1 MTPYKSK
8 PKMTSDK
15 IGAQE
20 RFTHGHSHPLQG
32 MVCYDCGHLFA
43 SVRHDQ
49 EHSVILTAHRKPFYN
64 REKRD
69 PSPIGKESRWAQHR
83 LSRYPRS
90 AQVASGRVFATNSTL
105 ALTSGWIGYKSS
117 CPIRKPAYPR

>member
-1 MTPYKSK
+1 QCLRLL
-8 PKMTSDK
+8 K
-15 IGAQE
+15 IGGVKALGELAVDRGQ
-20 RFTHGHSHPLQG
+20 Q
-32 MVCYDCGHLFA
+32 
-43 SVRHDQ
+43 Q

-105 ALTSGWIGYKSS
+105 ALTSGWIGYKTS
-117 CPIRKPAYPR
+117 CPIRKAASPRCPRRGRSCVKSLPVA